1 MVLNMSRPRHLFRS
15 LMIRCFS
22 NDDDSTTATTT
33 VLLLLHVHVLVH
45 VRVRVRVRVR
55 AKGLSP
61 SLYSIEQKTK
71 LFTKPEISRG
81 YPVLTEPVKTLCP
94 PPWDFKETIIK
105 RIRFGL
111 ALTPVKCSKLYQEHL
126 FSNYLLT
133 KIKDKNIPGGNDVM
147 ETSFRSSSSS

>member
-1 MVLNMSRPRHLFRS
+1 MVKNRSNLCWRMVLTMWRPRHLFRS

-22 NDDDSTTATTT
+22 NDDDSTTGTTT
-33 VLLLLHVHVLVH
+33 VLLLHVHVY
-45 VRVRVRVRVR
+45 VRVRVH

-81 YPVLTEPVKTLCP
+81 YPVLTEPVKTLNQTLCP

-105 RIRFGL
+105 QIRFGL
-111 ALTPVKCSKLYQEHL
+111 ALTPVCFLSTLWPRLSVQIY
-126 FSNYLLT
+126 T
-133 KIKDKNIPGGNDVM
+133 KNVYFLITCWQK
-147 ETSFRSSSSS
+147 